1 MALDWSKALAE
12 HLSLD
17 ATATTTYGALLA
29 SIGRGVQSAI
39 ERAIGRHLEP
49 HDHVEGYNGRG
60 LEALFLRW
68 DPVISLTSVAVQGE
82 ALTVGRADEPV
93 YPPPQV
99 VLASDAMILRTDGMP
114 FPSGPGS
121 VIVTYRAGYQ
131 VCPPALL
138 TAGVLWGAV
147 IFKNRD
153 RSGISSQ
160 SMGTQS
166 VTFTDEPP
174 AFVKRTLQEWARVTG
189 RS

>member
-29 SIGRGVQSAI
+29 SIGRGVQAAI
-39 ERAIGRHLEP
+39 ERRIGRDLEP
-49 HDHVEGYNGRG
+49 VDHVEGYNGRG

-68 DPVISLTSVAVQGE
+68 DPVISLASVAVQGE

-99 VLASDAMILRTDGMP
+99 VIASDAMILRTDGMP

-121 VIVTYRAGYQ
+121 VIVTY
-131 VCPPALL
+131 
-138 TAGVLWGAV
+138 TAGFAIVPPDLFEAAVLWGAL

-153 RSGISSQ
+153 RAGISSQ
-160 SMGTQS
+160 SMGAQS
-166 VTFTDEPP
+166 VTFSDEPP
-174 AFVKRTLQEWARVTG
+174 KFSRGVIDSWQRTAG